1 MTMMWGFRGMGRWS
15 DERGTN
21 LLDTAAHFYDTYETS
36 DSKFISL
43 GAIEPQFYAEFRK
56 VMGLSDDKWS
66 AQMDQRQWP
75 ALKDELTALFKT
87 RSRNEWVDA
96 FKGHDVCFAPVLGFD
111 DAYNDAHNQAR
122 GTFVEAGGIKQP
134 APAPRY
140 SKSGTVAPD
149 LGGERQDA
157 AVLRDLGFAP
167 DEIAALGY

>member
-1 MTMMWGFRGMGRWS
+1 MGRWA

-36 DSKFISL
+36 DGKFISL
-43 GAIEPQFYAEFRK
+43 GAIEPQFYAEFRQ

-87 RSRNEWVDA
+87 KTRAEWVAA

-111 DAYNDAHNQAR
+111 EAYEDEHNKAR

-140 SKSGTVAPD
+140 SKSSTVAPS
-149 LGGERQDA
+149 LGATRQDA
-157 AVLRDLGFAP
+157 AVLRELGFDDA
-167 DEIAALGY
+167 EVAALGY